1 MAFLRSFVI
10 VVLAFSLLAAACS
23 DDAPTGVVFGDGEI
37 PETMPAGFPIPE
49 NAKIGKTL
57 IDYDRGTT
65 EVLAI
70 VPAQVGAV
78 VAFYEMNL
86 PIAGYTIES
95 SDGNVAEW
103 DITFSDGDVVGSVIL
118 RVGGSEITQAVV
130 QLTES

>member
-78 VAFYEMNL
+78 VAFYETNL

-95 SDGNVAEW
+95 SDGNVAQW
-103 DITFSDGDVVGSVIL
+103 DITFSDDDVVGSVIL